1 MKNLS
6 LIFLVGLLTGC
17 HPNPPPTS
25 PPVRS
30 TVSKYQ
36 QIHVGMSSNEVYQLL
51 GQPRGIIVEGFNVPE
66 ETWVDSPSNHG
77 KANRL
82 SVMFG
87 ADGRAFRVETDT
99 VDMK

>member
-1 MKNLS
+1 MKNIS
-6 LIFLVGLLTGC
+6 LIILVGLLTGC
-17 HPNPPPTS
+17 HPNPPPAS

-36 QIHVGMSSNEVYQLL
+36 QIHIGMSTNEVYQLL
-51 GQPRGIIVEGFNVPE
+51 GQPNGSIVEGFNVPDE
-66 ETWVDSPSNHG
+66 IWVDSNHG

-87 ADGRAFRVETDT
+87 VDGRAMKVDTDT